1 MLEVRYQMEPIKIYP
16 TRNTPAVLLD
26 PSKGV
31 FKLYGRSSPENA
43 LQFYES
49 LRSTLSTK
57 ISAEKMDV
65 RIKMEYFNTS
75 SSKCIYDLLKEIKAL
90 KDKGKEVMV
99 RWYYDE
105 DDEDMY
111 EAGEDYSDLLDLP
124 FKFIEYH
131 PKDQYQKSA

>member
-1 MLEVRYQMEPIKIYP
+1 MEPIKIQP
-16 TRNTPAVLLD
+16 TRTTPAILLD
-26 PSKGV
+26 PARGV
-31 FKLYGRSSPENA
+31 FKMYGRSSPENSM
-43 LQFYES
+43 QFYEPIIE
-49 LRSTLSTK
+49 T
-57 ISAEKMDV
+57 ISKQMQGDKVDV

-75 SSKCIYDLLKEIKAL
+75 SSKCIYDILKEIKKL
-90 KDKGKEVMV
+90 DSKGKKVMV

-131 PKDQYQKSA
+131 ANDQYQKSNA

>member
-1 MLEVRYQMEPIKIYP
+1 MEPIKLQP

-26 PSKGV
+26 PSRGV
-31 FKLYGRSSPENA
+31 FKMYGRSSPENSI
-43 LQFYES
+43 QFYEPIRNA
-49 LRSTLSTK
+49 L
-57 ISAEKMDV
+57 ANKMATPKVDI

-75 SSKCIYDLLKEIKAL
+75 SSKCIYDLMKEIKAL
-90 KDKGKEVMV
+90 EMKGKEVIV

-105 DDEDMY
+105 DDEDML

-131 PKDQYQKSA
+131 PKDQYEKSA

>member
-1 MLEVRYQMEPIKIYP
+1 MEPIKITP

-26 PSKGV
+26 PARGV
-31 FKLYGRSSPENA
+31 FKIYGRSSPENSI
-43 LQFYES
+43 QFYEP
-49 LRSTLSTK
+49 LRQALATK
-57 ISAEKMDV
+57 IEVNRVDV

-75 SSKCIYDLLKEIKAL
+75 SSKCIYDLLKEIKTLEA
-90 KDKGKEVMV
+90 KGKDVIV

-105 DDEDMY
+105 DDEDML

-131 PKDQYQKSA
+131 PDQQRKRSA

>member
-1 MLEVRYQMEPIKIYP
+1 M
-16 TRNTPAVLLD
+16 
-26 PSKGV
+26 
-31 FKLYGRSSPENA
+31 
-43 LQFYES
+43 QFYEPI
-49 LRSTLSTK
+49 LET
-57 ISAEKMDV
+57 ISKHIQGDKVDV

-75 SSKCIYDLLKEIKAL
+75 SSKCIYDILKEIKKL
-90 KDKGKEVMV
+90 ENKGKKVMV

-131 PKDQYQKSA
+131 PNDQYQKSNA

>member
-1 MLEVRYQMEPIKIYP
+1 MKPIKIQP

-31 FKLYGRSSPENA
+31 FKLFGRSSPENSI
-43 LQFYES
+43 QFYEPIRTA
-49 LRSTLSTK
+49 LANVVNAPK
-57 ISAEKMDV
+57 VDV

-75 SSKCIYDLLKEIKAL
+75 SSKCIYDLLKEVKSL
-90 KDKGKEVMV
+90 KDRGLDVTI

-105 DDEDMY
+105 DDEDMQ

-124 FKFIEYH
+124 FIMIEYL
-131 PKDQYQKSA
+131 PKGEYKRSA